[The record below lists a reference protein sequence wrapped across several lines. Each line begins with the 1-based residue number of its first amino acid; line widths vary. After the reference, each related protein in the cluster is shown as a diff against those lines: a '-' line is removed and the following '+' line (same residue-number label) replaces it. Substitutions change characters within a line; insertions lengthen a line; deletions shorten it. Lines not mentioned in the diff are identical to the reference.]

1 MMASKILKLIGLG
14 VSNLG
19 RVLDVV
25 VDEFLVGHVDQ
36 GSHIDA

>member
-1 MMASKILKLIGLG
+1 MASKILKLIGLG
-14 VSNLG
+14 VSDLG

-25 VDEFLVGHVDQ
+25 VDELFVGHVDQ